1 MPGITGKELW
11 ITGKVD
17 AQARRAL
24 EKKGWKI
31 EDNIQERF
39 FKKLY
44 Y

>member
-1 MPGITGKELW
+1 VPDITGKEIW

-17 AQARRAL
+17 AQARKAL

-31 EDNIQERF
+31 EDNVQETF
-39 FKKLY
+39 HKKLY